1 MKRVLTLIVFL
12 ASLLLVAPASP
23 ASSSLADGVPR
34 CCF

>member
-1 MKRVLTLIVFL
+1 MKRVLTLFVL
-12 ASLLLVAPASP
+12 LTSLLLVAPPSP